1 MYCNIIGVNFSEID
15 VENNSCPDNILYTQQ
30 KPLCSLRK
38 IQNTFL
44 IEFRV
49 IPTAKVFKL
58 VCYTLHYNEFI
69 HENRYPFTI
78 LQRKTIIYYIFF

>member
-1 MYCNIIGVNFSEID
+1 MSRIIVVPTI
-15 VENNSCPDNILYTQQ
+15 YTQK
-30 KPLCSLRK
+30 KPLCRLCK

-58 VCYTLHYNEFI
+58 VCYT
-69 HENRYPFTI
+69 FTLFTTEI
-78 LQRKTIIYYIFF
+78 KATGLTHRVPTPPSFLYT